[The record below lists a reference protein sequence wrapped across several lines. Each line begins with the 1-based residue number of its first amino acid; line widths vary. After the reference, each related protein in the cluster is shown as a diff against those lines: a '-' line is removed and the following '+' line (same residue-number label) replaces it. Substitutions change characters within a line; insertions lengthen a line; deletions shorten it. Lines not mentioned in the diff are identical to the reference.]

1 MAAQKLSYAVRGRV
15 PGGANAY
22 IVWEYDGA
30 SAVNEYT
37 GYFDGESLIRLYP
50 RRKLIPSTVD
60 LKKLSVN
67 IRETRRE
74 Y

>member
-1 MAAQKLSYAVRGRV
+1 MAEPKLTYAVRGPA
-15 PGGANAY
+15 PGKANAF

-30 SAVNEYT
+30 SPVNEYT
-37 GYFDGESLIRLYP
+37 GYDNGTFLRLYP
-50 RRKLIPSTVD
+50 RRKLIPSTVE

-74 Y
+74 F